1 MPKKLSELTALV
13 HQMAVSNAENVYIE
27 VFQLLFNPVRKF
39 SFGILKS
46 WELAEE
52 VASDVLLMVW
62 QQREKLTLV
71 KNIKYYAF
79 VAARNKSLNLLKQQ
93 IGRENISLNEVDLD
107 IQLSS
112 PSPETIFIQGE
123 MKAKL
128 EKAIATLP
136 KQCKL
141 VFQLVKEEGFS
152 YKEVADILS
161 VSTKTVDAHL
171 VNAMKKLAHILKSE
185 FKLA

>member
-1 MPKKLSELTALV
+1 MPNKLPDLTALV
-13 HQMAVSNAENVYIE
+13 HQMAVSNAENVYME
-27 VFQLLFNPVRKF
+27 VFKILFNPVLKF

-46 WELAEE
+46 WESAEE
-52 VASDVLLMVW
+52 VASDVLLMIW
-62 QQREKLTLV
+62 LQRERLIAV

-93 IGRENISLNEVDLD
+93 TGREHLSLDEIDLD

-123 MKAKL
+123 LKVKL
-128 EKAIATLP
+128 EMAVATLP

-152 YKEVADILS
+152 YKEVADILNI
-161 VSTKTVDAHL
+161 STKTVDAHL